1 MRAYR
6 LCRSSWPPYDGE
18 GAKRAG
24 GRWNSKGNRVVYMSE
39 NRSLADLEILAHLS
53 DVLPDKYVL
62 GSVDIPDHISPDFLA
77 DRDLP
82 AKWATLAVEQQ
93 GATRQLGDDWL
104 MRKSS
109 VVLSIPSVTSG
120 ERNFLL
126 NLEHPQ
132 IRDLRFHSN
141 VPFRFDARLLRMPAD
156 QIQSRKPR
164 PH

>member
-1 MRAYR
+1 MRVYR
-6 LCRSSWPPYDGE
+6 LCRSSSPPYDGE

-39 NRSLADLEILAHLS
+39 NRSLAVLEILAHFS

-62 GSVDIPDHISPDFLA
+62 GSADIPDDILPQFLT

-82 AKWATLAVEQQ
+82 EKWATLDVDEQS
-93 GATRQLGDDWL
+93 ATRQLGDDWQ
-104 MRKSS
+104 RKSS
-109 VVLSIPSVTSG
+109 VALSIPSVTSG

-126 NLEHPQ
+126 NPEHPQ
-132 IRDLRFHSN
+132 FRDLRFHTP
-141 VPFRFDARLLRMPAD
+141 VPFRFDARLLRVPTD
-156 QIQSRKPR
+156 QIQSLTPR

>member
-1 MRAYR
+1 MRSLEFKGQPRGLY
-6 LCRSSWPPYDGE
+6 
-18 GAKRAG
+18 GAKTV
-24 GRWNSKGNRVVYMSE
+24 RWRFLKFSRTCPTRYPN
-39 NRSLADLEILAHLS
+39 
-53 DVLPDKYVL
+53 KYVL
-62 GSVDIPDHISPDFLA
+62 GSVDIPDHISPDFLT

-109 VVLSIPSVTSG
+109 VALSIPSVTSG

-132 IRDLRFHSN
+132 IRDLRFHSP

-156 QIQSRKPR
+156 QV
-164 PH
+164 

>member
-1 MRAYR
+1 MRVYR

-24 GRWNSKGNRVVYMSE
+24 GRWNSKGSRVVYMSE
-39 NRSLADLEILAHLS
+39 NRSLPVLEILAHLS

-62 GSVDIPDHISPDFLA
+62 GLADIPDHISPEFLT

-82 AKWATLAVEQQ
+82 EKWATLEVEEQ
-93 GATRQLGDDWL
+93 GATRRLGDNWL

-109 VVLSIPSVTSG
+109 VALSIPSVTSG

-126 NLEHPQ
+126 NPEHPQ
-132 IRDLRFHSN
+132 FRDLRFHSP
-141 VPFRFDARLLRMPAD
+141 VPFRFDTRLLKMPAD
-156 QIQSRKPR
+156 RIQSRKPR
-164 PH
+164 SH